1 MKPLVLPIKMP
12 MATNERGGIVFNYR
26 SLLIERACNS
36 RLQCRK
42 PGIASHGAEWTAKLL
57 I

>member
-1 MKPLVLPIKMP
+1 MP